1 MEEVKAKDLEELGV
15 LRRGPAVEGAGAVLS
30 GGHGV
35 LRHVPVWAYENP
47 VFAAPFADDGPLFD
61 PEPPERSPEEALA
74 ATRLPVFLG
83 ATRTPLLDAALA
95 RRDAAVI
102 LLDPDPGR
110 MGALLAGFPPRDLAA
125 RGVVCVQGDALRLN
139 PPLARLL
146 PEKLFLKMGCPE
158 FFAAP
163 ELLQALPEWVR
174 AVVEQ
179 IEFLCWRHRIYPV
192 SGQFNSRGLPLRRIE
207 CGLFLDQQHHAY
219 ENAAALASQGNL
231 RQVRDA
237 LKGVPAILA
246 AAGPD
251 LAERAE
257 FLRANRDRAVIIAVN
272 NALKP
277 LLALGVTPHVVV
289 INDNSLAARVSFEG
303 LDRLPETILA
313 AHCLSHAPTELF
325 GRTFFFG
332 AYKPEVFGARPVLRI
347 YGSVIT
353 AAFSLARHLGC
364 PTCVLAG
371 VQLAAA
377 DPWRLTYARNSVH
390 EAPDSE
396 ARPLVHRHPQLYPVR
411 TPFGE
416 TLYSTLN
423 FRDAALWFL
432 DEVRA
437 TGVRCV
443 NLSRRSILLGPGVE
457 FDENPRLPARQGLDE
472 ALRALRGLP
481 APRADKGKIK
491 AFLARERAAWANT
504 AGPLDVLLSISGPE
518 FVKNG
523 MDVLEQL
530 DRGNVTYLVQRFE
543 DFHNPT
549 FHRLVFEPKEPDDRE
564 RGLRLYLEA
573 VRAMSLRF
581 MSVIDRGFAAL

>member
-1 MEEVKAKDLEELGV
+1 MEEVKAKVLEELGV
-15 LRRGPAVEGAGAVLS
+15 LRRGPAVEGASAPLS
-30 GGHGV
+30 GGHEV
-35 LRHVPVWAYENP
+35 LAHVPVWAYENP
-47 VFAAPFADDGPLFD
+47 MFAAPFADDGPLFD
-61 PEPPERSPEEALA
+61 PDPPVRSPGEALA

-83 ATRTPLLDAALA
+83 ASRGPLLEAALA
-95 RRDAAVI
+95 RRDAAPLV
-102 LLDPDPGR
+102 LDPDPGR
-110 MGALLAGFPPRDLAA
+110 MAALLAGFPPRELAA
-125 RGVVCVQGDALRLN
+125 RGVVCIQGDALRLN

-146 PEKLFLKMGCPE
+146 PEKLFMKMGCPV
-158 FFAAP
+158 FFVDP
-163 ELLQALPEWVR
+163 GLLQAVPDWVR
-174 AVVEQ
+174 AVAEQ

-207 CGLFLDQQHHAY
+207 RGLFLDQQQHVY
-219 ENAAALASQGNL
+219 ENAPALAAQGNL
-231 RQVRDA
+231 RQIRDA
-237 LKGVPAILA
+237 LKGAPAILA

-277 LLALGVTPHVVV
+277 LLALGVTPHIVV
-289 INDNSLAARVSFEG
+289 INDNSLDARVSFEG
-303 LDRLPETILA
+303 VERLPDTILA
-313 AHCLSHAPTELF
+313 AHCLSHAPVDLF

-371 VQLAAA
+371 VQLAGD
-377 DPWRLTYARNSVH
+377 DPWRLSYARNSVH

-396 ARPLVHRHPQLYPVR
+396 ARPLIHRHPQLYPAR
-411 TPFGE
+411 AASGE
-416 TLYSTLN
+416 TLYTTLN

-432 DEVRA
+432 DELRT

-443 NLSRRSILLGPGVE
+443 NLSRRSILQGPGVE
-457 FDENPRLPARQGLDE
+457 IDENPRLPERRTLA
-472 ALRALRGLP
+472 ATLRALMDLP
-481 APRADKGKIK
+481 APRVDAGKVK

-504 AGPLDVLLSISGPE
+504 AGPLDVLLSVSGPE

-549 FHRLVFEPKEPDDRE
+549 FHRLVFEPEGPEDRE

-581 MSVIDRGFAAL
+581 MSIIDRGFAAL